1 MKRAVWASLFIAAFA
16 LGATLIDTS
25 AAQAQRRDGV
35 GRGGAWRGRPYYGGG
50 YARGGYYPGYANYGY
65 PYAYGGYPYY
75 NGYYGGYYGGYPAY
89 GYVGVPGVS
98 VGVGRAGVGFGFG
111 WW

>member
-16 LGATLIDTS
+16 LGATLMDTS
-25 AAQAQRRDGV
+25 VAQAQRRDGAWR
-35 GRGGAWRGRPYYGGG
+35 GGGGAWRGRPYYGG
-50 YARGGYYPGYANYGY
+50 YVRGGYYPGYAAYGY

-75 NGYYGGYYGGYPAY
+75 NGYYGGYYGAPAY
-89 GYVGVPGVS
+89 GYVGTPGVA
-98 VGVGRAGVGFGFG
+98 VGVGRRGVGFGFG